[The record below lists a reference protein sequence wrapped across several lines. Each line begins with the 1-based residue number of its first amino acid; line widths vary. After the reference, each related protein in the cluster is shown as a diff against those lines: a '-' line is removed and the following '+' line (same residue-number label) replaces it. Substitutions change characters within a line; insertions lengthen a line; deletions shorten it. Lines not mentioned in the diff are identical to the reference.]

1 MRESVLR
8 DYFLGLADEQRLSE
22 DLAGSAVKTSYDVIT
37 CYVKEDLTEDF
48 EVTAQHL
55 LRLCD
60 AFLAGKLKAE
70 DLELIGFALVTS
82 EHFTWWDDDDLEAE
96 DTPVAET
103 IHAWASP
110 EINYPLTIEIVAKF
124 KHLLLRG
131 ESIFTREDVPKQ
143 AKKRKD

>member
-8 DYFLGLADEQRLSE
+8 DYFLGIVDELRLSE

-37 CYVKEDLTEDF
+37 HYITDDFAGDF
-48 EVTAQHL
+48 EVKTNHL
-55 LRLCD
+55 IRLCD
-60 AFLAGKLKAE
+60 AFLTGKLKAE
-70 DLELIGFALVTS
+70 HLELIGFALEAS
-82 EHFTWWDDDDLEAE
+82 DHFLWDNDSDEVE
-96 DTPVAET
+96 DSPVAET

-110 EINYPLTIEIVAKF
+110 EINYPLTNEIISKF
-124 KHLLLRG
+124 KHLLLTG